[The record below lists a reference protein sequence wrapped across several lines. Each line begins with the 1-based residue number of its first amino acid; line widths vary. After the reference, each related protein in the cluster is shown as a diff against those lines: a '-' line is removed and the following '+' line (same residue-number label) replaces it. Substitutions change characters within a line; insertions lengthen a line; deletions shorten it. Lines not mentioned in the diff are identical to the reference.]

1 MKTLSCNPR
10 LNQNNYRKLHGLP
23 KLSRHWKPSA
33 VIKLAT
39 EGLASAFETVEDLEE
54 FISKIEATVL
64 TEMDRQYNNYLR
76 RSYRDRK

>member
-1 MKTLSCNPR
+1 MR
-10 LNQNNYRKLHGLP
+10 LNDNNYRKLHGYP
-23 KLSRHWKPSA
+23 KLSRHWKPSV

-39 EGLASAFETVEDLEE
+39 EAMASSFETAEDLEE
-54 FISKIEATVL
+54 FISSIEYTVV